1 MKTAAT
7 LVLLLTVITS
17 NAQSVRPLNH
27 VRAQLKS
34 LTSIEGSA
42 VGYAGIP
49 GRFFL
54 LYPYCVTYGD
64 EKTFS
69 DFLKDESPIV
79 AAMGALCILDKY
91 PQRREEIMMR
101 MTFDGRSVE
110 VMPGGCVSTTMT
122 LKALFEKIA
131 TDPEFIVP
139 MRFQK
144 KKPNQPVLPPRQ
156 PGG

>member
-7 LVLLLTVITS
+7 LFLLLTVMTA
-17 NAQSVRPLNH
+17 NAQSVPSLAH
-27 VRAQLKS
+27 VRAELKS
-34 LTSIEGSA
+34 LTSIDGSA

-64 EKTFS
+64 EKTLS
-69 DFLKDESPIV
+69 DFLKDESPVV

-101 MTFDGRSVE
+101 MAFDSRSVE
-110 VMPGGCVSTTMT
+110 VMPGGCVGTTMT
-122 LKALFEKIA
+122 LKALFEKIEA
-131 TDPEFIVP
+131 NPEFIVP

-144 KKPNQPVLPPRQ
+144 KKKPNSEGRVTR
-156 PGG
+156 